1 MPKYRINYTIER
13 WEFVEVEAE
22 SEAEARRLFWEDEID
37 YQTNPPTLVGDQL
50 SDYILVVEKEQVNA

>member
-50 SDYILVVEKEQVNA
+50 SDYILIVEKEQVNV